1 MQPNNTTPFF
11 SQFLAMKR
19 SNPSAYWTKAVQ
31 AQMVSAYKQHGIAF
45 YDHYE
50 QAKP

>member
-1 MQPNNTTPFF
+1 MHPNNTTPFF
-11 SQFLAMKR
+11 SQFLALKR